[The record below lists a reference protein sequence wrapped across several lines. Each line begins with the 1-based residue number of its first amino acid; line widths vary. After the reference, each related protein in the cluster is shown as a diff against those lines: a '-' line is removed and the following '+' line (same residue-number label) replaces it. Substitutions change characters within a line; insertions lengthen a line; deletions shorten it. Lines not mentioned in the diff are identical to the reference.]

1 MNKALNA
8 LQKEIQCTLDR
19 LGVVYRDCNGDV
31 QGDCT
36 MCPGGGVTT
45 NVLGWNP
52 LTDTLTSVVNGVSD
66 SVVITLDSAGN
77 LFTYPAGQ
85 NLVTGRVVIIEA
97 GKAWYF
103 QPSNIAHHN
112 RAAGIT
118 KSSASTGADVT
129 IQPYGVISDAAFTF
143 APDIPLWVNTNGEV
157 VNTINPSWLITQ
169 KAGVSYEN
177 DKMLIDFS
185 TSVKS

>member
-1 MNKALNA
+1 
-8 LQKEIQCTLDR
+8 
-19 LGVVYRDCNGDV
+19 
-31 QGDCT
+31 
-36 MCPGGGVTT
+36 MCPGGGNTT

-52 LTDTLTSVVNGVSD
+52 LTDTLTSVVNGVAD
-66 SVVITLDSAGN
+66 SVVISLDGAAN
-77 LFTYPAGQ
+77 LVSYPAGQ
-85 NLVTGRVVIIEA
+85 NLFAGRVVIIEA
-97 GKAWYF
+97 GQAWYF
-103 QPSNIAHHN
+103 QPSNISHHN

-118 KSSASTGADVT
+118 RASASMGGIVT

-157 VNTINPSWLITQ
+157 VNAINPSWLVVQ

-185 TSVKS
+185 TSIKSN

>member
-1 MNKALNA
+1 
-8 LQKEIQCTLDR
+8 
-19 LGVVYRDCNGDV
+19 
-31 QGDCT
+31 
-36 MCPGGGVTT
+36 MCPGGGTTT

-52 LTDTLTSVVNGVSD
+52 LTDTLTSVVNGVTD
-66 SVVITLDSAGN
+66 SVVITIDGTGN

-103 QPSNIAHHN
+103 QPANVAHHN

-118 KSSASTGADVT
+118 RSSASTGADVT
-129 IQPYGVISDAAFTF
+129 IQPYGIVSDAAFTF

-157 VNTINPSWLITQ
+157 VNTINPAWLVVQ

-185 TSVKS
+185 TSIKTN